1 MRFGVGMMTFNGT
14 HRLIKKA
21 DLFALRRE
29 LDAGLDPNLSNKFS
43 WSLLMLAALEG
54 DTSIGEL
61 LISRGASLGA
71 TNDVGETALS
81 LAAHNG
87 HTRFVQL
94 LLANGAPRNCR
105 PHGHSLADWIRVASG
120 LPQDKID
127 AVLELIG

>member
-1 MRFGVGMMTFNGT
+1 
-14 HRLIKKA
+14 
-21 DLFALRRE
+21 
-29 LDAGLDPNLSNKFS
+29 
-43 WSLLMLAALEG
+43 MLAALEG
-54 DTSIGEL
+54 DTSIGEH
-61 LISRGASLGA
+61 LISRGASLEA